1 MNPVRWISV
10 ALWISML
17 ALWVTWYVKGR
28 QRVRLWRVFGVLLL
42 AQLLGSVD
50 DFFPNTNLGRV
61 LLVLSVPL
69 MVVCF
74 VLMVQEVRT
83 TWREQMER
91 VKHL

>member
-1 MNPVRWISV
+1 MNPLRWISV
-10 ALWISML
+10 ALWISTL
-17 ALWVTWYVKGR
+17 ALWILWYFKGR
-28 QRVRLWRVFGVLLL
+28 QRLRLWRVFGVLLL

-50 DFFPNTNLGRV
+50 VFFPDTTLGRV
-61 LLVLSVPL
+61 LLVLSLPL

-74 VLMVQEVRT
+74 VLMVREVRI